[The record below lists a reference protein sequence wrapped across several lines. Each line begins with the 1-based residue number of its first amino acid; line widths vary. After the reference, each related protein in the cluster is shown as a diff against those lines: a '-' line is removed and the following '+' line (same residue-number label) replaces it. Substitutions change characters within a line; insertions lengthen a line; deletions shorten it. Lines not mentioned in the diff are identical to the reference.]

1 MIRER
6 FSGMLQILDDG
17 EKALLAELD
26 ELDKRREKIEA
37 RIAFLEANLDE
48 LSEVDLALF
57 KR

>member
-1 MIRER
+1 
-6 FSGMLQILDDG
+6 MLQILDDG

-37 RIAFLEANLDE
+37 RIAHLEANLDE
-48 LSEVDLALF
+48 LCEVDLASF